1 MKTMLR
7 VATYTKQYRRATS
20 NQAVYSS
27 FAMQRVRRRVLGVV
41 SEPTL
46 VFLGVA
52 DFPRC
57 LHQVLLVD
65 IISVGTMSIITPFSC
80 EGIYLSSLIA
90 NIPASVITLRR
101 SAPLKPSDS

>member
-1 MKTMLR
+1 
-7 VATYTKQYRRATS
+7 
-20 NQAVYSS
+20 
-27 FAMQRVRRRVLGVV
+27 MQRVRRRVVGVV

-65 IISVGTMSIITPFSC
+65 IISVGTMSIITSFSC
-80 EGIYLSSLIA
+80 EEDL
-90 NIPASVITLRR
+90 
-101 SAPLKPSDS
+101 PLVPDGEHSRFRDNVAKIGAVETIG

>member
-65 IISVGTMSIITPFSC
+65 IISVGTMSIITSFSC
-80 EGIYLSSLIA
+80 EEDLPLVPDSEHSSFCDNVTKIGA
-90 NIPASVITLRR
+90 VETIG
-101 SAPLKPSDS
+101 